1 MGCLSVSASRI
12 GNGVAC
18 DAFRLG
24 EGIHVN
30 VHKISKPIL
39 CKAEIL
45 NERLN
50 ISVSRLGDRL
60 NVSASLIC
68 TVNKSAFLSVVP
80 DVLWLSPDMLASAD
94 FDIIS
99 NVEWIIN

>member
-12 GNGVAC
+12 GDGIAC

-30 VHKISKPIL
+30 AYKISKPIL
-39 CKAEIL
+39 CEAEIL

-50 ISVSRLGDRL
+50 VSVSRLGERL
-60 NVSASLIC
+60 NVSAHLVC
-68 TVNKSAFLSVVP
+68 TINKSAFLNVIP
-80 DVLWLSPDMLASAD
+80 DTLWLSPDVLASAD